1 METHKILD
9 RFEMLFP
16 LNSKVADLRRACI
29 DKDLHSIFRLIKD
42 DTKEDLRKI
51 IMEDNQWSLWKILDL
66 YVDTRFVQSLK
77 SFEVQK
83 VKWDEDCL
91 SQGQIKSKMWI
102 LQELRKLN
110 LDLGVIFLC
119 AGWYS
124 TLATMLF
131 ESKIKVNK
139 IRSFDIDESCVAISE
154 TFNKP
159 WFVDNWKFKAIT
171 QDIMD
176 IDYKTH
182 VWQSW
187 SNKNNR
193 MSKPITDQPD
203 TIINTSCEHIGNF
216 SEWYSKIPKGKLVV
230 LQGNDYFELNEHINC
245 SADQDSF
252 SEKAPMADVL
262 YLGTIDCDKYKRFM
276 KIGIR

>member
-1 METHKILD
+1 MKTHELLD
-9 RFEMLFP
+9 RLELLYPDNEMLQ
-16 LNSKVADLRRACI
+16 DLRRAFVDDDRNSLQRI
-29 DKDLHSIFRLIKD
+29 IGNINPTEITNAVRMLEGNKDFV
-42 DTKEDLRKI
+42 ED
-51 IMEDNQWSLWKILDL
+51 S
-66 YVDTRFVQSLK
+66 
-77 SFEVQK
+77 
-83 VKWDEDCL
+83 L
-91 SQGQIKSKMWI
+91 SQGQIKSKLWLI
-102 LQELRKLN
+102 NELKKLK
-110 LDLGVIFLC
+110 LDLGTVFLC
-119 AGWYS
+119 AGWYGI
-124 TLATMLF
+124 LATLIF
-131 ESKIKVNK
+131 ENNLKVTK
-139 IRSFDIDESCVAISE
+139 IRSFDIDKTVVAIAE
-154 TFNKP
+154 RFNKK
-159 WFVDNWKFKAIT
+159 WVSEDWKFKAIT

-176 IDYKTH
+176 INYETH
-182 VWQSW
+182 VWQFW